1 VTAEETSVQALDAMA
16 NPRHLRIGIVSG
28 APLLRCGFFSAPAN
42 STLASKG
49 RS

>member
-1 VTAEETSVQALDAMA
+1 MTAEETSVQALDAMA

-28 APLLRCGFFSAPAN
+28 APLLRWFFSAPAN